1 VGETDCAVGVGVLT
15 LEEGAGLEVVVQP
28 ATRIAAM
35 ATNINDNHLESIISL
50 ADVAALFNKN

>member
-1 VGETDCAVGVGVLT
+1 VADIDCAVEAGVLT

-35 ATNINDNHLESIISL
+35 DTNINDNHLESIISL
-50 ADVAALFNKN
+50 ANVEAFFI